1 MPVRLRPSSTFSSKL
16 GKNRLPSIRILV
28 VEDHVLVRQNLCTL
42 LKAQPDMQ
50 VIAEATDGLEAVR
63 KAEEF
68 QPDLVLLDIGL
79 PELSGLHATGLIK
92 KAAPKAEILVVTQY
106 EEQFFARHA
115 FAAGALGFLTKTQA
129 TAELIPAVRQVFAG
143 KRFVSR
149 KSQLE
154 SKDDDPPAGMA

>member
-1 MPVRLRPSSTFSSKL
+1 
-16 GKNRLPSIRILV
+16 
-28 VEDHVLVRQNLCTL
+28 
-42 LKAQPDMQ
+42 MQ
-50 VIAEATDGLEAVR
+50 VIAEAADGLEAVR

-115 FAAGALGFLTKTQA
+115 FAAGASGFLTKTKA
-129 TAELIPAVRQVFAG
+129 TAELIPAVRQVFGG
-143 KRFVSR
+143 KRFVSP
-149 KSQLE
+149 KTGLIGQ
-154 SKDDDPPAGMA
+154 DDDASATTV

>member
-1 MPVRLRPSSTFSSKL
+1 VPFVDFKYAL

-28 VEDHVLVRQNLCTL
+28 VEDHDLVRLNLCTL
-42 LKAQPDMQ
+42 LNAQPDMQ
-50 VIAEATDGLEAVR
+50 VVGEATDGLEAVR
-63 KAEEF
+63 KAEEL

-92 KAAPKAEILVVTQY
+92 KAAPKAEILIVTQY

-115 FAAGALGFLTKTQA
+115 FAAGALGFLTKTRA

-149 KSQLE
+149 KSQLATE
-154 SKDDDPPAGMA
+154 DDDASASMA